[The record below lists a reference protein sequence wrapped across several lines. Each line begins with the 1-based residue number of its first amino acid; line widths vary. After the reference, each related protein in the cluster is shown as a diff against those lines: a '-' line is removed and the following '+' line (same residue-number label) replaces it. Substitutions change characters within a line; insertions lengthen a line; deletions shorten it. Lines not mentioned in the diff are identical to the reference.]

1 MKVKKV
7 QTYFPHFEIRNA
19 QGCAC
24 LESFTR
30 YMFNIS
36 YSVLNCSSISKF
48 DTTNVF
54 YACLESFTR
63 YKVKR

>member
-1 MKVKKV
+1 MKVKKL
-7 QTYFPHFEIRNA
+7 QTYFSVFEIRYV

-24 LESFTR
+24 LESFTW
-30 YMFNIS
+30 YKFNIS

-54 YACLESFTR
+54 
-63 YKVKR
+63 